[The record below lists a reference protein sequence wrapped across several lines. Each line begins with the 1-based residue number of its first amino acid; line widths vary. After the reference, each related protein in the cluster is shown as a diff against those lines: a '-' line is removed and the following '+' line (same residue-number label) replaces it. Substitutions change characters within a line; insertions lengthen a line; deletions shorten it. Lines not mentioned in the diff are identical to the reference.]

1 MLQFIT
7 PRHHLRHPTRSSA
20 VLSQLPLSHR
30 HIHLSST
37 FRSRAVVKNRQPA
50 STSSRLRFSTKPS
63 TATSTDIP
71 PSPPPP
77 PPKPKHSRLY
87 RAGRAL
93 FIVAV
98 GVPVAGTLG
107 WYGYD
112 TLFETQ
118 GDILHHKRPRHV
130 IGGPKNLVM
139 THGCRGSVLKAEE
152 IHQNDPR
159 QRLVILGS
167 GWGAVSVIN
176 QLDPKKFHV
185 TVVSPTNYFL
195 FTPLLP
201 SATVGTLELRS
212 LIEPIRRL
220 LSRLGGY
227 YLEGRA
233 EDIDFENQLVE
244 VTGIHDS
251 EGRKFYV
258 PYDKLVI
265 AVGSESMTHGVEGL
279 EHCSF
284 LKSIG
289 DARDIRRKVMENFEK
304 ASLPTTTD
312 EERRQLLSFVICGGG
327 PTGVEFAAELYDF
340 LNEDLVGYFPAIPPE
355 EVQVHIIQSSGHIL
369 NTYDL
374 KISEMTEKKFQR
386 DNIGVVTNA
395 RVVKVNPKSVVY
407 KEKATGKE
415 FEVPFGVCLWS
426 TGVGMTPLVKT
437 LVAKLP
443 AGSQSNKHAIETDG
457 YMRVIGTPEG
467 TVYAIG
473 DCATIPQPHFVDKVM
488 TLLQENDT
496 NKDNVLSYDEFQKLA
511 EKIIAKHSILKVFLS
526 HLDKVFEKYDRDHS
540 GTLDMDEIRT
550 FLMDAE
556 KQCTA
561 LPATA
566 QVANQQGQYVGAR
579 INILHD
585 IEQDPESV
593 AKLPQFAYKH
603 LGSLAYIGGNDAVLD
618 MGKGMVYGGIGSE
631 YLWRSVYFSEQV
643 SIRTRLLL
651 LMDWSKRAL
660 FGRDI
665 SKF

>member
-1 MLQFIT
+1 
-7 PRHHLRHPTRSSA
+7 
-20 VLSQLPLSHR
+20 
-30 HIHLSST
+30 
-37 FRSRAVVKNRQPA
+37 
-50 STSSRLRFSTKPS
+50 
-63 TATSTDIP
+63 
-71 PSPPPP
+71 
-77 PPKPKHSRLY
+77 
-87 RAGRAL
+87 
-93 FIVAV
+93 
-98 GVPVAGTLG
+98 
-107 WYGYD
+107 
-112 TLFETQ
+112 
-118 GDILHHKRPRHV
+118 
-130 IGGPKNLVM
+130 M
-139 THGCRGSVLKAEE
+139 THGCESSVLKAEE
-152 IHQNDPR
+152 IHQNDSR

-176 QLDPKKFHV
+176 QLDPRKYHV

-201 SATVGTLELRS
+201 SATS

-233 EDIDFENQLVE
+233 EDVDFENQLVE
-244 VTGIHDS
+244 VSGVNKS
-251 EGRKFYV
+251 EGDKFYV

-279 EHCSF
+279 QHCSF
-284 LKSIG
+284 LKSIT

-312 EERRQLLSFVICGGG
+312 EERRQLLSFVICG

-355 EVQVHIIQSSGHIL
+355 EVQVSIIQSAGHIL

-374 KISEMTEKKFQR
+374 KISEMTEAKFKR
-386 DNIGVVTNA
+386 ENINVVTNA
-395 RVVKVNPKSVVY
+395 RVVKVNETTVVY
-407 KEKATGKE
+407 SDKSTGKE
-415 FEVPFGVCLWS
+415 FQLPFGVCLWS
-426 TGVGMTPLVKT
+426 TGVGMTPLVKS
-437 LVAKLP
+437 LVTKLP
-443 AGSQSNKHAIETDG
+443 TGSQSNKHAIETDE
-457 YMRVIGTPEG
+457 YMRVIGTPME

-473 DCATIPQPHFVDKVM
+473 DCATIPQPHFVDRVM
-488 TLLQENDT
+488 NFLKENDT
-496 NKDNVLSYDEFQKLA
+496 NGDNMLSYDEFKQLA
-511 EKIIAKHSILKVFLS
+511 DRIIAKHSVLKVFLA
-526 HLDKVFEKYDRDHS
+526 HLDKVFEKYDKDHS

-550 FLMDAE
+550 FLIDAE

-566 QVANQQGQYVGAR
+566 QVANQQGKFVGKR
-579 INILHD
+579 INVLHS
-585 IEQDPESV
+585 IEGGADAI
-593 AKLPQFAYKH
+593 AKLPQFKYTH
-603 LGSLAYIGGNDAVLD
+603 LGSLAYIGGSGAVLD
-618 MGKGMVYGGIGSE
+618 LGKGVVYGGLGSE

-651 LMDWSKRAL
+651 LVDWSKRAL

>member
-1 MLQFIT
+1 M
-7 PRHHLRHPTRSSA
+7 
-20 VLSQLPLSHR
+20 
-30 HIHLSST
+30 
-37 FRSRAVVKNRQPA
+37 
-50 STSSRLRFSTKPS
+50 
-63 TATSTDIP
+63 TA
-71 PSPPPP
+71 
-77 PPKPKHSRLY
+77 
-87 RAGRAL
+87 
-93 FIVAV
+93 
-98 GVPVAGTLG
+98 GVPVAGGLA
-107 WYGYD
+107 WYTYD
-112 TLFETQ
+112 TLFEAK
-118 GDILHHKRPRHV
+118 GDILHTKRPKHIV
-130 IGGPKNLVM
+130 GGPKNLVI

-220 LSRLGGY
+220 LSKLGGY
-227 YLEGRA
+227 YVEGRA

-244 VTGIHDS
+244 VSGVNNS
-251 EGRKFYV
+251 EGQMFYV

-265 AVGSESMTHGVEGL
+265 AVGSESMTHGIQGL
-279 EHCSF
+279 EHCNF
-284 LKSIG
+284 LKSIT

-340 LNEDLVGYFPAIPPE
+340 LYEDLVGYFPAIPPE
-355 EVQVHIIQSSGHIL
+355 EVQVSIIQSAGHIL
-369 NTYDL
+369 NTYGKTFL
-374 KISEMTEKKFQR
+374 WLIIENISEMTEAKFKR
-386 DNIGVVTNA
+386 ESINVVTNA
-395 RVVKVNPKSVVY
+395 RVVKVNPKSVTY
-407 KEKATGKE
+407 KEKSTGKE
-415 FEVPFGVCLWS
+415 YEVPFGVCLWS

-443 AGSQSNKHAIETDG
+443 TGSQSNKHAIETDG
-457 YMRVIGTPEG
+457 YLRVLGAPEE

-473 DCATIPQPHFVDKVM
+473 DCATIPQPHFVEKVM
-488 TLLQENDT
+488 TILQENDT
-496 NKDNVLSYDEFQKLA
+496 NGDNVLNYDEFHNLA
-511 EKIIAKHSILKVFLS
+511 NKIIAKHSVLKVFLAR
-526 HLDKVFEKYDRDHS
+526 LDMVFEKYDKDHN
-540 GTLDMDEIRT
+540 GTLDLDEIRA
-550 FLMDAE
+550 FLVDVE

-566 QVANQQGQYVGAR
+566 QVASQQGKFVGKR
-579 INILHD
+579 INVLHE
-585 IEQDPESV
+585 IEDDPV
-593 AKLPQFAYKH
+593 AAAKLPQFNYTH
-603 LGSLAYIGGNDAVLD
+603 LGSLAYIGGNEAVLD
-618 MGKGMVYGGIGSE
+618 LGKGYVYGGLGSE